1 VAIRTVV
8 VDRETGEACFGVGSG
23 IVADSSAAGEYAEC
37 LLKARILSET
47 PFRLLETMLWTP
59 EEGFFLGEEHVD
71 RLMAS
76 AAHFGGEVRR
86 SQVEAELAAVGA
98 RLVRPSRVRLLVDLD
113 GRVEIETRGPG
124 V

>member
-1 VAIRTVV
+1 
-8 VDRETGEACFGVGSG
+8 
-23 IVADSSAAGEYAEC
+23 
-37 LLKARILSET
+37 
-47 PFRLLETMLWTP
+47 MLWTP

-113 GRVEIETRGPG
+113 GRVEIETRGQG
-124 V
+124 LKC